1 MLILELLFANIELL
15 IVTYNC
21 LRKTLDSK
29 IVLKNLDDLLKKTKI
44 SIIRDNTKEK
54 TPNTLQTTS

>member
-44 SIIRDNTKEK
+44 SIIRDNPKEK